1 MGKTQDNCNGRI
13 KTAKNSFSLFFDN
26 KLKALKKRAIGKT
39 RKISKKSIASELN
52 IGYEMF
58 RKIVNKQKPT
68 KKRDCI
74 IAISLALQL
83 NSDEVNDALKLYGF
97 SELEPGNDDN
107 NNTRDEFLIDIIE
120 ENSGIKMSITDIN
133 NMLSRKS
140 FPELDIINH
149 RVGISKHNNDQDY
162 TIGNKEVN
170 YNRSDY
176 LLENPNTSLCNKYG
190 ISTRYINIS
199 MTVTQ
204 NSTKYYLYCRLT
216 LNRSK
221 TSKLSYNY
229 DYRLIREQESHK
241 QKVDTDDEI
250 FYVFRP
256 YFAEL
261 KIAAKDEIKKLYS
274 ILNDTKNYHDRIS
287 ARIVDNQLHVFYEIY
302 NYIIPEFG
310 EYYLMDFFN
319 GIYTLHVYK
328 TSSFMQYYMSNQDYC
343 NLYGDL
349 NKSIECY
356 TSIKSIQEAIQKKE
370 NETRAEILGL
380 RIKAFSDIK
389 KQIDNML
396 DTLKSDMVDIRNL
409 DLLSDN
415 SYEVLRYY
423 KVADKYECTYD
434 PNPEFDE
441 IDTPGVD
448 SVLFTL
454 TDGRQV
460 DLSVEDLQN
469 GFRLGLNSI
478 DEIGSF
484 LLEHNTLKIQEL
496 L

>member
-1 MGKTQDNCNGRI
+1 MGKTQDNCNG
-13 KTAKNSFSLFFDN
+13 KTKPAKNSFSLFFDK
-26 KLKALKKRAIGKT
+26 KLKALNKRAIGKT
-39 RKISKKSIASELN
+39 IKITKSSIASELN

-58 RKIVNKQKPT
+58 RKIINKQKPT

-83 NSDEVNDALKLYGF
+83 NSDEVNEALKLYGF
-97 SELEPGNDDN
+97 NELEPGNDDN
-107 NNTRDEFLIDIIE
+107 ANTRDEFLIDIIE
-120 ENSGIKMSITDIN
+120 ENSVTKICILDIN

-140 FPELDIINH
+140 FPKLDIIDH
-149 RVGISKHNNDQDY
+149 RGGISKHNNDQDY
-162 TIGNKEVN
+162 TIGDKQVN
-170 YNRSDY
+170 YNRTDY

-190 ISTRYINIS
+190 IFTSYIDVS
-199 MTVTQ
+199 MTVIQ
-204 NSTKYYLYCRLT
+204 NSTKYYLYCRLV

-221 TSKLSYNY
+221 TGKLSHNY
-229 DYRLIREQESHK
+229 DYRLIREQGSHK

-250 FYVFRP
+250 FHLFHP

-261 KIAAKDEIKKLYS
+261 KIAAKDEIKRLYS

-287 ARIVDNQLHVFYEIY
+287 ARIIDNQLHVFYEIY

-310 EYYLMDFFN
+310 EYYLMDHSN

-328 TSSFMQYYMSNQDYC
+328 SSSFMQYYLSDQDYC

-349 NKSIECY
+349 NKSLECY

-370 NETRAEILGL
+370 NQARAEILEL
-380 RIKAFSDIK
+380 RINAFKNIK

-396 DTLKSDMVDIRNL
+396 DTLKSGKVDIR
-409 DLLSDN
+409 DIDTLSDN

-423 KVADKYECTYD
+423 KVADKFKCAYD
-434 PNPEFDE
+434 PEVDE